1 VTIYAPANLGAQLE
15 VDGGSGDVDIQVPL
29 ANRQV
34 EEDDNSLRGTLG
46 DGRGSISIDSGSGD
60 VRILPR

>member
-1 VTIYAPANLGAQLE
+1 
-15 VDGGSGDVDIQVPL
+15 VDIQVPL

-34 EEDDNSLRGTLG
+34 EEDDNSLHGTLG